1 MDTPDR
7 GMSDKA
13 IEDAL
18 AAVRDRI
25 AHGERDREDIDRRI
39 AADREE
45 EKLLAR
51 LLALRRGEPAQ
62 ALATDAT
69 LAPRP
74 RPAES
79 EGDGGNAAVRA
90 VLEEITTA
98 GRPVHIS
105 ELMRLLGERKV
116 SIPGAGTQAN
126 LITHLRR
133 DRRLV
138 RPSRGMYGL
147 AEWGLEA
154 MPAGRRRKRRKRIK
168 ARAGDGR
175 KDA

>member
-7 GMSDKA
+7 GMSDRA

-25 AHGERDREDIDRRI
+25 AQAERDRADLDRRI
-39 AADREE
+39 AADQEE

-62 ALATDAT
+62 ALGAGPAPAT
-69 LAPRP
+69 RP

-79 EGDGGNAAVRA
+79 EADGGNAAVRA
-90 VLEEITTA
+90 VFEEISAA

-154 MPAGRRRKRRKRIK
+154 MPAGRRKRRKRIK